1 MSDERPDSS
10 TPNRSLLAGVE
21 GPQDLHGLS
30 EEELQRLAQ
39 EVREYIID
47 TVGEIGGHFGANLGT
62 CELAV
67 ALHSLLDS
75 PRDKILWDV
84 GHQAYPHKVLTGR
97 RDRLDTIRHYGGL
110 APFCSIAE
118 SPHDIMGAGHAST
131 SVGYAVGIREGMRHL
146 GITDQ
151 GKVVAVIGDGA
162 MTGGV
167 AFEAISQAG
176 GLGTPIVVVLNDNG
190 MSIAPNVG
198 ALSRYFNRVRLHP
211 KLWHAREGVEGGL
224 TRLPGAVGAAFE
236 KLGPQLK
243 ESLKAFWAPGLWW
256 EELDW
261 AYMGVIDGHDV
272 RALREALRE
281 ALAAQRPV
289 VVHIA
294 TVKGKGFAPAEDG
307 GLEGMEKWHA
317 AKPKSI
323 LNGSPTP
330 APVTSPAEGVSSAG
344 VGGKASKAQAGAT
357 VARPQY
363 TQVFGEALVR
373 ECERDRRVVGIT
385 AAMNSGTGLNILQK
399 ALPERYFDVGIAE
412 QQAILFA
419 AGLALEG
426 VKPVAAI
433 YSTFLQRAYD
443 QIVHDVCLQ
452 KLGVVFAMDR
462 AGLVGDDGPTHH
474 GAFDIA
480 YLRCLP
486 NIVLMAPRDEAMLVN
501 MLHTALLYDDGPIAL
516 RYPRGEGMGVPLPK
530 VPIAIAI
537 GTGEILREAGRV
549 GGLDES
555 ATAADAPAEVES
567 SANATIRPTP
577 LARAGRRVALVG
589 YGSGVGKALEAATLL
604 EGRGLGVTVADAR
617 FAKPIDAGLMA
628 QLAAE
633 HDLLVTIEEG
643 VLAGGF
649 GSAVWETL
657 SEMGITPRILRVGL
671 PDRYITHGKPALLH
685 EEVGFTGAKIAE
697 RVATAILDRDSA
709 AVRA

>member
-1 MSDERPDSS
+1 MSDDPILPRI
-10 TPNRSLLAGVE
+10 E

-30 EEELQRLAQ
+30 EEDLQRLAQ
-39 EVREYIID
+39 EVREHIID

-97 RDRLDTIRHYGGL
+97 RDRLHTIRQYRGL

-131 SVGYAVGIREGMRHL
+131 SVGYAVGLREGMRRL
-146 GITDQ
+146 DRRDP

-167 AFEAISQAG
+167 AFEAIGQAG
-176 GLGTPIVVVLNDNG
+176 GLGTPMVVVLNDNG

-198 ALSRYFNRVRLHP
+198 ALSRYFNRVRLNP

-224 TRLPGAVGAAFE
+224 ARLPGGIGAAFE
-236 KLGPQLK
+236 RLGPQLK

-272 RALREALRE
+272 RALRKALRE
-281 ALAAQRPV
+281 ALVADRPV

-323 LNGSPTP
+323 LNGSPT
-330 APVTSPAEGVSSAG
+330 APVKVAVGAQRSAAPA
-344 VGGKASKAQAGAT
+344 
-357 VARPQY
+357 PQY

-373 ECERDRRVVGIT
+373 ECERDPRVVGIT
-385 AAMNSGTGLNILQK
+385 AAMNSGTGLNLLQK

-426 VKPVAAI
+426 CKPVAAI

-452 KLGVVFAMDR
+452 RLNVVFAMDR

-486 NIVLMAPRDEAMLVN
+486 NIVLMAPRDEAMLVH
-501 MLHTALLYDDGPIAL
+501 MLHTALVYDGGPIAL
-516 RYPRGEGMGVPLPK
+516 RYPRGEGVGVGVPSQPQ
-530 VPIAIAI
+530 AIPV
-537 GTGEILREAGRV
+537 GTGEILREAGAGRPSPNGPSV
-549 GGLDES
+549 
-555 ATAADAPAEVES
+555 AAPPTAGEPTDGPLRS
-567 SANATIRPTP
+567 STP
-577 LARAGRRVALVG
+577 LARVGTRVALIG
-589 YGSGVGKALEAATLL
+589 YGSGVGKALEAAALL
-604 EGRGLGVTVADAR
+604 EERGLGVTVADAR

-633 HDLLVTIEEG
+633 HDLLVTVEEG

-649 GSAVWETL
+649 GTAVWETL
-657 SEMGITPRILRVGL
+657 NETGIAGAGGVRIMRVGL
-671 PDRYITHGKPALLH
+671 PDRYVTHGKPALLH
-685 EEVGFTGAKIAE
+685 EEVGFTGERIAE
-697 RVATAILDRDSA
+697 RIEAAILDRDSA
-709 AVRA
+709 AVGA

>member
-1 MSDERPDSS
+1 MSRKHKPKPDDAEHDA
-10 TPNRSLLAGVE
+10 PEPLAAPPLLDAIDS
-21 GPQDLHGLS
+21 PKDLKELS
-30 EEELQRLAQ
+30 DAELQTLAQ
-39 EVREYIID
+39 EVRTHIID

-75 PRDKILWDV
+75 PTDKILWDV
-84 GHQAYPHKVLTGR
+84 GHQAYPHKILTGR
-97 RDRLDTIRHYGGL
+97 RDRLETIRQYEGL
-110 APFCSIAE
+110 APFCSRDE
-118 SPHDIMGAGHAST
+118 SEHDIMGAGHAST
-131 SVGYAVGIREGMRHL
+131 SIGYAVGIKEGMRHL
-146 GITDQ
+146 ASERASGAD
-151 GKVVAVIGDGA
+151 GKVVAVIGDGS

-167 AFEAISQAG
+167 AFEAIGQAG

-198 ALSRYFNRVRLHP
+198 ALSRYFNRVRLNP
-211 KLWHAREGVEGGL
+211 KLWHARAEVEGGL
-224 TRLPGAVGAAFE
+224 TRLPGGIGSAFE
-236 KLGPQLK
+236 RLGPQLK
-243 ESLKAFWAPGLWW
+243 ESIKAFWAPGLWW

-261 AYMGVIDGHDV
+261 AYMGVVDGHDV
-272 RALREALRE
+272 RSLREALRE
-281 ALAAQRPV
+281 AIAAERPV

-307 GLEGMEKWHA
+307 GLEGMEEWHA

-323 LNGSPTP
+323 VNGVPASAAPRKDRLTSKPAKTP
-330 APVTSPAEGVSSAG
+330 A
-344 VGGKASKAQAGAT
+344 
-357 VARPQY
+357 PQY
-363 TQVFGEALVR
+363 TQVFGDALVG
-373 ECERDRRVVGIT
+373 ECERDERVVGIT
-385 AAMNSGTGLNILQK
+385 AAMNSGTGLSILQK

-419 AGLALEG
+419 SGLALQG

-452 KLGVVFAMDR
+452 RLNVVFAMDR

-501 MLHTALLYDDGPIAL
+501 MLRTALLFDGPIAL
-516 RYPRGEGMGVPLPK
+516 RYPRGEGVGVPLPAE
-530 VPIAIAI
+530 PQPIAI
-537 GTGEILREAGRV
+537 GTGEILRE
-549 GGLDES
+549 GGASE
-555 ATAADAPAEVES
+555 A
-567 SANATIRPTP
+567 
-577 LARAGRRVALVG
+577 AGRRVALIG
-589 YGSGVGKALEAATLL
+589 YGSGVGKSLAAAELL
-604 EGRGLGVTVADAR
+604 ARADISPTVVDAR

-657 SEMGITPRILRVGL
+657 SETGARPPRILRVGL
-671 PDRYITHGKPALLH
+671 PDRYVTHGKPALLH
-685 EEVGFTGAKIAE
+685 DEIGFTPERIAE
-697 RVATAILDRDSA
+697 RVAAAISDRHSA
-709 AVRA
+709 TIEA